1 MKKVKNSLIITLIT
15 VALVF
20 SVLFAL
26 AQPPLTHRGGAAM
39 PGEMAYAT
47 FSDFEPGDQILS
59 AYEFEG
65 EFYASWLQPARA
77 STFII
82 RVMADDSDTPV
93 KTGVSTGEYPFYFL
107 LRDDKLTLLDAERTK
122 GSWINTIVLSDTRVE
137 IEVHDN
143 LYFTLC
149 PVWPEVYEVTI
160 STIPFDINQPPNR
173 WSRIPF
179 FRWLAA
185 NQFWPQFISDWD
197 IVLVTG
203 DGVLTVPARNK
214 TLGACTYRFHPADI
228 ERGYIEL
235 KVKVVPL
242 ANCESDNLTRNVK
255 IFFPHP

>member
-1 MKKVKNSLIITLIT
+1 MKKVKNFLIITLIT

-20 SVLFAL
+20 SVYYAV
-26 AQPPLTHRGGAAM
+26 AQLPLTHRGGAAM

-47 FSDFEPGDQILS
+47 FSDFKPGDQILS

-93 KTGVSTGEYPFYFL
+93 KTGVSPGEYPFYFL

-149 PVWPEVYEVTI
+149 PIWPEVDSI
-160 STIPFDINQPPNR
+160 MLNSTPALSNLPFNR
-173 WSRIPF
+173 WLPY
-179 FRWLAA
+179 
-185 NQFWPQFISDWD
+185 NQFQPLFTESLEFE
-197 IVLVTG
+197 LVKG
-203 DGVLTVPARNK
+203 SGRLTPSG
-214 TLGACTYRFHPADI
+214 TLNFWRYWFRPADI
-228 ERGYIEL
+228 DRGYIEL
-235 KVKVVPL
+235 KVKAIPL